1 MQGGSDDYTHFI
13 WDIIDKD
20 LKEGRAQTIRTRF
33 PPEPNGYLHIGSCKA
48 VMINFTTA
56 QRYGGLC
63 NLRFDDTNPEKEETE
78 YVDAIMQ
85 DIRWMGYE
93 WNGGLYY
100 ASDYYEKCYEIAC
113 AWIQRGL
120 AYVDELTPEDMRV
133 YRGTLTEPGRNS
145 PHRERPAAQS
155 EDIFRRM
162 RLGEFPEG
170 RYTLRAKIDM
180 ASPNMN
186 MRDPILYRILFKE
199 HHRTGNAWCIYPM
212 YDFAHPVGDAMEG
225 ITHSLC
231 SLEFEDHRALYD
243 WVVQNAADML
253 PGRPRQIEFSRLN
266 ITHTVMSKRY
276 LRALVEQGHV
286 KGWDDP
292 RMPTLRALRRRG
304 YTPAAI
310 LDFLGRI
317 GVAKADSVVDLA
329 LLEHCA
335 RENLGE
341 TAARVMAVLDPV
353 EVVLDNW
360 EEGQTETLVME
371 NHPNNPD
378 MGTRP
383 VPFSGRL
390 FIERADFM
398 QEPARKFFRLFPGGE
413 VRLKGAYIIK
423 CTSYEADAQGK
434 VTRIHCL
441 ADLDSKSGSEGS
453 GRKVKG
459 TLHWVSAAHAV
470 PFEARLYETLLTEEE
485 GMDTESK
492 KDFFSRLNPNSL
504 SVLRGFGE
512 RTLLDAQTG
521 GTFQFMRN
529 GYFCKDPDSTPKLP
543 VFNRT
548 VGLKDTWAKIA
559 KTGGL
564 S

>member
-155 EDIFRRM
+155 EDIFRCM

-170 RYTLRAKIDM
+170 RYTLRAKLDM

-231 SLEFEDHRALYD
+231 SL
-243 WVVQNAADML
+243 
-253 PGRPRQIEFSRLN
+253 
-266 ITHTVMSKRY
+266 
-276 LRALVEQGHV
+276 
-286 KGWDDP
+286 
-292 RMPTLRALRRRG
+292 
-304 YTPAAI
+304 
-310 LDFLGRI
+310 
-317 GVAKADSVVDLA
+317 
-329 LLEHCA
+329 
-335 RENLGE
+335 
-341 TAARVMAVLDPV
+341 
-353 EVVLDNW
+353 
-360 EEGQTETLVME
+360 
-371 NHPNNPD
+371 
-378 MGTRP
+378 
-383 VPFSGRL
+383 
-390 FIERADFM
+390 
-398 QEPARKFFRLFPGGE
+398 
-413 VRLKGAYIIK
+413 
-423 CTSYEADAQGK
+423 
-434 VTRIHCL
+434 
-441 ADLDSKSGSEGS
+441 
-453 GRKVKG
+453 
-459 TLHWVSAAHAV
+459 
-470 PFEARLYETLLTEEE
+470 
-485 GMDTESK
+485 
-492 KDFFSRLNPNSL
+492 
-504 SVLRGFGE
+504 
-512 RTLLDAQTG
+512 
-521 GTFQFMRN
+521 
-529 GYFCKDPDSTPKLP
+529 
-543 VFNRT
+543 
-548 VGLKDTWAKIA
+548 
-559 KTGGL
+559 
-564 S
+564 